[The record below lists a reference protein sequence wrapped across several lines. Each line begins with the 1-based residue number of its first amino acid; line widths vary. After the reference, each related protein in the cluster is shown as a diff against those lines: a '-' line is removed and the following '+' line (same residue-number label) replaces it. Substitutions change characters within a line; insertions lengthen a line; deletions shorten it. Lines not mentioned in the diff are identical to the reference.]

1 MSDALNLDPHF
12 HTMALDGISF
22 LRRISPE
29 IEDYAVTGD
38 GQRFL
43 VKPPV
48 EGEAQAGYTIIL
60 SWPALL
66 GDSR

>member
-1 MSDALNLDPHF
+1 
-12 HTMALDGISF
+12 MALDGISF

>member
-1 MSDALNLDPHF
+1 MVLDR
-12 HTMALDGISF
+12 ISF

-38 GQRFL
+38 GRRFL

-48 EGEAQAGYTIIL
+48 EGEAKAGYTIIL
-60 SWPALL
+60 NWPALL